1 MQYVNQLRELSLHM
15 DLERLPIPKEV
26 IEYVSRF
33 FMEVFMQHDYT
44 WYRVADKA
52 CFWILAKSIRYEPDL
67 KSRGRE
73 TNFELTYDYL
83 PIGLCQSGSVIC
95 HSLRNIFLVRE
106 IFPQLGFSRHLQLCK
121 SPSLWLR

>member
-33 FMEVFMQHDYT
+33 VFMVGRHAARLNAVQGC
-44 WYRVADKA
+44 RSGLSLERGSS
-52 CFWILAKSIRYEPDL
+52 LAKSIGYAPDL

-73 TNFELTYDYL
+73 TNFELT
-83 PIGLCQSGSVIC
+83 
-95 HSLRNIFLVRE
+95 
-106 IFPQLGFSRHLQLCK
+106 
-121 SPSLWLR
+121 